1 MIDDYCKKVSYDV
14 TKDGV
19 KVAVLTFSKTAYRLG
34 ETVLGVVEVNERT
47 SRARVLK
54 VSNLFFYSSHE
65 KTSKLTFF
73 KLSAILESHESL
85 PSSISTAWTSKHL
98 RRSHAEHHSSFT
110 LNTLRTTF
118 SLDIPSDAS
127 PAFQIDVGGV
137 PNSTPRTSGG
147 LEWKVRLCLLV
158 GIAAET
164 SHAGVQDVRFKSLV
178 REGPRGEWGSS
189 WGATAGISPMEKPD
203 LKAVAAAQRQQQQ
216 QQRQFQMTSP
226 RAWSQYIVTSIL
238 YGNTDPASEREYH
251 DGDAISDDEEDGQE
265 GEYEYDGIIPDLG
278 GGVGVGVDYGNG
290 EEGWR
295 DVKVEM
301 VECEVPVR
309 VFPGNT
315 AFKALDVVF
324 DV

>member
-1 MIDDYCKKVSYDV
+1 
-14 TKDGV
+14 
-19 KVAVLTFSKTAYRLG
+19 L
-34 ETVLGVVEVNERT
+34 
-47 SRARVLK
+47 
-54 VSNLFFYSSHE
+54 
-65 KTSKLTFF
+65 F

-85 PSSISTAWTSKHL
+85 PSSISPIWSAKHL

-127 PAFQIDVGGV
+127 PAFQIVVGGTSV
-137 PNSTPRTSGG
+137 PNPSAPRTSGG

-164 SHAGVQDVRFKSLV
+164 SHAGMQDVRFKSLV

-189 WGATAGISPMEKPD
+189 WGATAGISPLEKPD
-203 LKAVAAAQRQQQQ
+203 SKAVAAALRQQRQ

-226 RAWSQYIVTSIL
+226 RAWSQFIVTSIL
-238 YGNTDPASEREYH
+238 YGNTDPAAEREYH
-251 DGDAISDDEEDGQE
+251 DGDAISDEEDGQE
-265 GEYEYDGIIPDLG
+265 GQDDEYDGIIPDLA

-295 DVKVEM
+295 DVKLEM

>member
-1 MIDDYCKKVSYDV
+1 M
-14 TKDGV
+14 
-19 KVAVLTFSKTAYRLG
+19 
-34 ETVLGVVEVNERT
+34 
-47 SRARVLK
+47 
-54 VSNLFFYSSHE
+54 
-65 KTSKLTFF
+65 KTSFYFYLFF

-85 PSSISTAWTSKHL
+85 PSSISPSCSSTKHL

-110 LNTLRTTF
+110 LNTLRTAF

-127 PAFQIDVGGV
+127 PAFQIVVG
-137 PNSTPRTSGG
+137 NSSTTPRTSGG

-164 SHAGVQDVRFKSLV
+164 SHAGIQDVRFKSLV

-189 WGATAGISPMEKPD
+189 WGATAGISPLEKP
-203 LKAVAAAQRQQQQ
+203 VVERQP
-216 QQRQFQMTSP
+216 QQRMTSP
-226 RAWSQYIVTSIL
+226 RAWSQFIVTSIL
-238 YGNTDPASEREYH
+238 YGNMDPEGEREYH
-251 DGDAISDDEEDGQE
+251 DGDAISDDEDG
-265 GEYEYDGIIPDLG
+265 EYDGIIPNLA

-290 EEGWR
+290 ETGWR
-295 DVKVEM
+295 GVKVEM

>member
-1 MIDDYCKKVSYDV
+1 M
-14 TKDGV
+14 
-19 KVAVLTFSKTAYRLG
+19 
-34 ETVLGVVEVNERT
+34 E
-47 SRARVLK
+47 
-54 VSNLFFYSSHE
+54 
-65 KTSKLTFF
+65 SKLIFNLLV

-85 PSSISTAWTSKHL
+85 PSSISPTSSAKHL

-127 PAFQIDVGGV
+127 PAFQVVVGTSSV
-137 PNSTPRTSGG
+137 PSPSTPSTACTSGG

-164 SHAGVQDVRFKSLV
+164 SHAGMQDVRFKSLV

-189 WGATAGISPMEKPD
+189 WGATPGISPLEKPD

-216 QQRQFQMTSP
+216 QFQMTSP
-226 RAWSQYIVTSIL
+226 KAWTQFIVSSIL
-238 YGNTDPASEREYH
+238 YGNTDPSAEREYH
-251 DGDAISDDEEDGQE
+251 DGDAISDDEDGKG
-265 GEYEYDGIIPDLG
+265 GENDDDYDGIIPDMA

>member
-1 MIDDYCKKVSYDV
+1 M
-14 TKDGV
+14 
-19 KVAVLTFSKTAYRLG
+19 
-34 ETVLGVVEVNERT
+34 
-47 SRARVLK
+47 
-54 VSNLFFYSSHE
+54 
-65 KTSKLTFF
+65 
-73 KLSAILESHESL
+73 
-85 PSSISTAWTSKHL
+85 
-98 RRSHAEHHSSFT
+98 
-110 LNTLRTTF
+110 
-118 SLDIPSDAS
+118 DIPSDAS
-127 PAFQIDVGGV
+127 PAFQVVVGGASSSSSI
-137 PNSTPRTSGG
+137 PPRTSGG

-164 SHAGVQDVRFKSLV
+164 SHAGIQDVRFKSLV

-203 LKAVAAAQRQQQQ
+203 LKVVAAAQRQQQQ

-226 RAWSQYIVTSIL
+226 RAWSQFIVTSIL
-238 YGNTDPASEREYH
+238 YGNTDPEAEREYH
-251 DGDAISDDEEDGQE
+251 DGDAISDNEEEEVGQ
-265 GEYEYDGIIPDLG
+265 GDYEYDGIIPDMG

-324 DV
+324 EV

>member
-1 MIDDYCKKVSYDV
+1 M
-14 TKDGV
+14 
-19 KVAVLTFSKTAYRLG
+19 
-34 ETVLGVVEVNERT
+34 
-47 SRARVLK
+47 
-54 VSNLFFYSSHE
+54 
-65 KTSKLTFF
+65 
-73 KLSAILESHESL
+73 LESHESL
-85 PSSISTAWTSKHL
+85 PSSISPNWTSTKHL

-127 PAFQIDVGGV
+127 PAFQIVVGGGGNNNNN
-137 PNSTPRTSGG
+137 PSTTPRNTSGG

-164 SHAGVQDVRFKSLV
+164 SHAGIQDVRFKSLV

-189 WGATAGISPMEKPD
+189 WGATSGISPMEKPD
-203 LKAVAAAQRQQQQ
+203 LKVVALQQQQQQ
-216 QQRQFQMTSP
+216 QQRQFPMTSP
-226 RAWSQYIVTSIL
+226 RAWSQFIVTSIL
-238 YGNTDPASEREYH
+238 YGNTDPEAEREYH
-251 DGDAISDDEEDGQE
+251 DGDAISEEEEQD
-265 GEYEYDGIIPDLG
+265 EYDGIIPDLG

>member
-1 MIDDYCKKVSYDV
+1 
-14 TKDGV
+14 
-19 KVAVLTFSKTAYRLG
+19 L
-34 ETVLGVVEVNERT
+34 
-47 SRARVLK
+47 
-54 VSNLFFYSSHE
+54 FYSYGIQVYFIF
-65 KTSKLTFF
+65 L
-73 KLSAILESHESL
+73 KLSALLESHESL
-85 PSSISTAWTSKHL
+85 PSSISPTWSAKHL

-127 PAFQIDVGGV
+127 PAFQIAVGGTSV
-137 PNSTPRTSGG
+137 PNPSTSGG

-164 SHAGVQDVRFKSLV
+164 SHTGMQDVRFKSLV

-189 WGATAGISPMEKPD
+189 WGATAGVSPLEKPD
-203 LKAVAAAQRQQQQ
+203 MKAAQRQQQQ

-226 RAWSQYIVTSIL
+226 RAWSQFIVTSIL
-238 YGNTDPASEREYH
+238 YGNADPDSEREYH
-251 DGDAISDDEEDGQE
+251 DGDAISDDEGGGNED
-265 GEYEYDGIIPDLG
+265 YDGIIPDLA

-295 DVKVEM
+295 EVKLEM

>member
-1 MIDDYCKKVSYDV
+1 
-14 TKDGV
+14 
-19 KVAVLTFSKTAYRLG
+19 
-34 ETVLGVVEVNERT
+34 VNERT

-54 VSNLFFYSSHE
+54 VGVCFFPMD
-65 KTSKLTFF
+65 TRLTFF
-73 KLSAILESHESL
+73 LYLKLSAILESHESL
-85 PSSISTAWTSKHL
+85 PSSISSTSSARHL

-127 PAFQIDVGGV
+127 PAFEIGVGTPV
-137 PNSTPRTSGG
+137 PNACTGG

-164 SHAGVQDVRFKSLV
+164 SDPGVQNVRFKSLV
-178 REGPRGEWGSS
+178 LEGPRGEWGSS
-189 WGATAGISPMEKPD
+189 WGATPGISPMEKPN
-203 LKAVAAAQRQQQQ
+203 LKAAAAAERQRRQE
-216 QQRQFQMTSP
+216 QRQFPMTSP
-226 RAWSQYIVTSIL
+226 RAWSQYIVSSIL
-238 YGNTDPASEREYH
+238 YGSADPESEREYH
-251 DGDAISDDEEDGQE
+251 DGDVIGDDEAEDE
-265 GEYEYDGIIPDLG
+265 GGREYDGIIPDLA

-290 EEGWR
+290 EDGWR

-315 AFKALDVVF
+315 AFKAMDVVF

>member
-1 MIDDYCKKVSYDV
+1 M
-14 TKDGV
+14 
-19 KVAVLTFSKTAYRLG
+19 
-34 ETVLGVVEVNERT
+34 
-47 SRARVLK
+47 
-54 VSNLFFYSSHE
+54 
-65 KTSKLTFF
+65 
-73 KLSAILESHESL
+73 
-85 PSSISTAWTSKHL
+85 
-98 RRSHAEHHSSFT
+98 

-127 PAFQIDVGGV
+127 PAFQIVVGGT
-137 PNSTPRTSGG
+137 PNNTTPSTRTPGG

-164 SHAGVQDVRFKSLV
+164 SHAGIQDVRFKSLV

-189 WGATAGISPMEKPD
+189 WGATAGISPLEKPD
-203 LKAVAAAQRQQQQ
+203 MKDVTAT
-216 QQRQFQMTSP
+216 QRQFQMTSP

-238 YGNTDPASEREYH
+238 YGNKDPGAEREYH
-251 DGDAISDDEEDGQE
+251 DGDAISDEEDNG
-265 GEYEYDGIIPDLG
+265 EYDGIIPDLG

-290 EEGWR
+290 EDGWR
-295 DVKVEM
+295 DVRVEM

-315 AFKALDVVF
+315 AFKALEVVF

>member
-1 MIDDYCKKVSYDV
+1 M
-14 TKDGV
+14 
-19 KVAVLTFSKTAYRLG
+19 
-34 ETVLGVVEVNERT
+34 E
-47 SRARVLK
+47 
-54 VSNLFFYSSHE
+54 
-65 KTSKLTFF
+65 SKLIKFF
-73 KLSAILESHESL
+73 ALVKLSAILESHESL
-85 PSSISTAWTSKHL
+85 PSSISPTSSAKHL

-127 PAFQIDVGGV
+127 PAFQIVVGTDV
-137 PNSTPRTSGG
+137 PSPSTPRTSGG

-164 SHAGVQDVRFKSLV
+164 SHTGMQDVRFKSLV

-189 WGATAGISPMEKPD
+189 WGATAGISPLEKPD
-203 LKAVAAAQRQQQQ
+203 MKAVAAAQRQQQQ
-216 QQRQFQMTSP
+216 QQRQVQMTSP
-226 RAWSQYIVTSIL
+226 IAWTQFIVSSIL
-238 YGNTDPASEREYH
+238 YGNTDPAAEREYH
-251 DGDAISDDEEDGQE
+251 DGDAISDDEDGKG
-265 GEYEYDGIIPDLG
+265 GENDDEYDGIIPDLA

>member
-1 MIDDYCKKVSYDV
+1 M
-14 TKDGV
+14 
-19 KVAVLTFSKTAYRLG
+19 
-34 ETVLGVVEVNERT
+34 
-47 SRARVLK
+47 
-54 VSNLFFYSSHE
+54 
-65 KTSKLTFF
+65 

-85 PSSISTAWTSKHL
+85 PSSISPNLSSTKHL

-127 PAFQIDVGGV
+127 PAFQIVVGS
-137 PNSTPRTSGG
+137 PSTTPSTPHTSGG

-164 SHAGVQDVRFKSLV
+164 SHAGIQDVRFKSLV

-203 LKAVAAAQRQQQQ
+203 LKAVKQQQ

-226 RAWSQYIVTSIL
+226 RAWSQFIVTSIL
-238 YGNTDPASEREYH
+238 YGNTDPDAEREYH
-251 DGDAISDDEEDGQE
+251 DGDAIGDDEEDR
-265 GEYEYDGIIPDLG
+265 EYDGIIPDMA

-290 EEGWR
+290 LEGWV

-315 AFKALDVVF
+315 AFKALEVVF

>member
-1 MIDDYCKKVSYDV
+1 MELI
-14 TKDGV
+14 
-19 KVAVLTFSKTAYRLG
+19 L
-34 ETVLGVVEVNERT
+34 
-47 SRARVLK
+47 LK
-54 VSNLFFYSSHE
+54 
-65 KTSKLTFF
+65 
-73 KLSAILESHESL
+73 KLSALLESHESL
-85 PSSISTAWTSKHL
+85 PSSISPTWSAKHL

-127 PAFQIDVGGV
+127 PAFQIVVGSGGGGSSGGT
-137 PNSTPRTSGG
+137 STPSPSGG

-164 SHAGVQDVRFKSLV
+164 SHTGMQDVRFKSLV

-189 WGATAGISPMEKPD
+189 WGATAGISPLEKPD
-203 LKAVAAAQRQQQQ
+203 KKAVAAAQRQQQQ
-216 QQRQFQMTSP
+216 RPFQMTSP
-226 RAWSQYIVTSIL
+226 RAWSQFIVTSIL
-238 YGNTDPASEREYH
+238 YGNADPDSEREYH
-251 DGDAISDDEEDGQE
+251 DGDAISDDEGDGGVVGYENED
-265 GEYEYDGIIPDLG
+265 YDGIIPDLA

-295 DVKVEM
+295 EVKLEM